1 MTTSPVT
8 PEITTTSTAPPP
20 SNEREGGVVESLKA
34 RHAQLVARN
43 RTYALLT
50 EIVLAIKEH
59 EPSLLAKQAAYS
71 LLYAVPSILVM
82 MVSLAAIID
91 KNTGSGISSSLQNAI
106 AEQAPANLRP
116 LLDSLVQYALVETS
130 ENTAVLAVLVS
141 LGIAVWSATGGVGAL
156 MYAIN
161 AVYDI
166 KDRRSFIKATAIKVG
181 LMLLGGIMV
190 IVALFLLAFGRRLLA
205 WLPDIAM
212 VDGVLNTIL
221 SSSPLWA
228 MVLLIAALLL
238 LYWFGLDSPKSV
250 RWIAPGA
257 VIATLAIGLV
267 VGLLDLI
274 LRYSNPGAAYGVAGS
289 VLILL
294 WTFFVLSAIVVVGAI
309 INSVLGKHFDRK
321 LIAGLQSRTPELP
334 GNKRIAVSVYR

>member
-1 MTTSPVT
+1 M
-8 PEITTTSTAPPP
+8 
-20 SNEREGGVVESLKA
+20 
-34 RHAQLVARN
+34 AQN
-43 RTYALLT
+43 RVYALLA

-59 EPSLLAKQAAYS
+59 DPSLLAKQAAYS

-82 MVSLAAIID
+82 LVSLAAIVD
-91 KNTGSGISSSLQNAI
+91 KNTGAEISGSLQSAI
-106 AEQAPANLRP
+106 QEQAPANLKP
-116 LLDSLVQYALVETS
+116 LLESLVQYALVETS
-130 ENTAVLAVLVS
+130 ENTAIVAVIISLAV
-141 LGIAVWSATGGVGAL
+141 AVWSATGGVGAL

-166 KDRRSFIKATAIKVG
+166 KDRRSFLKAAAIKVG

-190 IVALFLLAFGRRLLA
+190 ILALFLLAFGRRLLE
-205 WLPDIAM
+205 WLPKIAV

-228 MVLLIAALLL
+228 MLLLVASLLL
-238 LYWFGLDSPKSV
+238 LYWFGLDSPKSL
-250 RWIAPGA
+250 RWIVPGA
-257 VIATLAIGLV
+257 VIATLAIGLI

-274 LRYSNPGAAYGVAGS
+274 LSYSNPGAAYGVAGS

-294 WTFFVLSAIVVVGAI
+294 WTFFILSAIVVVGAI
-309 INSVLGKHFDRK
+309 VNSVLGRNFDRK
-321 LIAGLQSRTPELP
+321 LIAGLQSRKPEMP

>member
-8 PEITTTSTAPPP
+8 PDLNTTAVTPTP
-20 SNEREGGVVESLKA
+20 SKERQGGIVERLKA
-34 RHAQLVARN
+34 RHAELMAQN
-43 RTYALLT
+43 RTYALLA

-59 EPSLLAKQAAYS
+59 DPSLLAKQAAYS

-82 MVSLAAIID
+82 MVSLAAIVD
-91 KNTGSGISSSLQNAI
+91 KNTGAEISGSLQNAI
-106 AEQAPANLRP
+106 QEQAPANLRP
-116 LLDSLVQYALVETS
+116 LLESLVQYALVETS
-130 ENTAVLAVLVS
+130 ENTAVVAVIVSLAV
-141 LGIAVWSATGGVGAL
+141 AVWSATGGVGAL

-166 KDRRSFIKATAIKVG
+166 KDRRPFIKAAAIKVG
-181 LMLLGGIMV
+181 LMLLGGILV
-190 IVALFLLAFGRRLLA
+190 IVALFLLAFGRRLLE
-205 WLPDIAM
+205 WLPNIAV

-228 MVLLIAALLL
+228 MILLVASLLL
-238 LYWFGLDSPKSV
+238 LYWFGLDTPKSV
-250 RWIAPGA
+250 RWIVPGA
-257 VIATLAIGLV
+257 VIATLAIGLI

-274 LRYSNPGAAYGVAGS
+274 LTYSNPGAAYGVAGS

-294 WTFFVLSAIVVVGAI
+294 WTFFILSAIVVVGAI

-321 LIAGLQSRTPELP
+321 LIAGLQSRPPEMP

>member
-1 MTTSPVT
+1 MTTSPVA
-8 PEITTTSTAPPP
+8 PEITTPAAAPAP
-20 SNEREGGVVESLKA
+20 SNERGGGIVERLQA
-34 RHAQLVARN
+34 RHATLVAQN
-43 RTYALLT
+43 RTYALLA

-91 KNTGSGISSSLQNAI
+91 KNTGAEISGSLQNVI
-106 AEQAPANLRP
+106 QEQAPANLKP
-116 LLDSLVQYALVETS
+116 LLESLVQYALVETS
-130 ENTAVLAVLVS
+130 ENTAVVAVIVSLAV
-141 LGIAVWSATGGVGAL
+141 AVWSATGGVGAL

-166 KDRRSFIKATAIKVG
+166 RDRRSFIKAAAIKVG

-190 IVALFLLAFGRRLLA
+190 ILALFLLAFGRRLLE
-205 WLPDIAM
+205 WLPNIAM
-212 VDGVLNTIL
+212 VNSVLNTIL

-228 MVLLIAALLL
+228 MVLLVAALLL

-274 LRYSNPGAAYGVAGS
+274 LRYSNPGAAFGVAGS

-294 WTFFVLSAIVVVGAI
+294 WTFFILSAIVVVGAI
-309 INSVLGKHFDRK
+309 INSVLGKHFDRT
-321 LIAGLQSRTPELP
+321 LIAGLQSRPPEMP